1 MVYNCNNSSNCYS
14 SVISR
19 FVMKDKPTN
28 AFNPQNKD
36 FKDLV
41 EYALRKSFA
50 DFNFRT
56 LNKVKDKNGKAKL
69 DNNLSKNETVTA
81 YLIKELDNNCFLS
94 LFVKYFNDPVRD
106 KDDFDKWHNETCDK
120 FLRIIRGLNV
130 YSKIEYGKAQ
140 KIVNMMFKHLYCLN
154 GADAYLDYFE
164 HCHFVLDSFT
174 LEWFIRD
181 VAKEWYNQSN
191 EEPISVSA
199 ENKPFPKW
207 SNITYRPQNNLD
219 YNKKPDRID
228 NGGYYHYMFFQKT
241 IRDYFETKHKQCG
254 CTPFQ
259 AEFHIWPDIQMH
271 LACEAFYFALDDTL
285 TTKAK
290 NDYKKKDLNSKKA
303 TIRSHP
309 NF

>member
-1 MVYNCNNSSNCYS
+1 MVYNCNNSPNCYS

-28 AFNPQNKD
+28 AFTPKNKD

-56 LNKVKDKNGKAKL
+56 LNKVKDTNGNAKI

-81 YLIKELDNNCFLS
+81 YLIKKLDNENFLS
-94 LFVKYFNDPVRD
+94 LFVTYFNDQVRD
-106 KDDFDKWHNETCDK
+106 KDEFDKWHHEACNK
-120 FLRIIRGLNV
+120 FLRIIRDLDI
-130 YSKIEYGKAQ
+130 YSEIEYGKAQ
-140 KIVNMMFKHLYCLN
+140 KIVNMMFKHLYCLK
-154 GADAYLDYFE
+154 GANAYSDYFKY
-164 HCHFVLDSFT
+164 CHFVLDSFT
-174 LEWFIRD
+174 LEWFRRD
-181 VAKEWYNQSN
+181 VVKEWYNESN
-191 EEPISVSA
+191 EESISTSS
-199 ENKPFPKW
+199 EDKPFPKW
-207 SNITYRPQNNLD
+207 SNITYRDPNNLD
-219 YNKKPDRID
+219 YNKKGDRID
-228 NGGYYHYMFFQKT
+228 AGYYHYMFFQT
-241 IRDYFETKHKQCG
+241 MIRDYFVANHKQCG

-285 TTKAK
+285 TTKDK